1 MTEIRVPG
9 VTVMGE
15 ACELETLEVEPQD
28 DGTIIV
34 RIGSR
39 RVRVA
44 PEQWMHLV
52 RPTLPAAPV
61 WRPAEGDA
69 VEVRPPHCAD
79 WAGTVA
85 QVYDGLQCLVRVVD
99 PRESHYKAGSAVAV
113 ITPWLSP
120 LYPPEGLRDGLLPAR
135 VSQALVACFRMLE
148 DDVAVLWEHAQLD
161 QSRRHPLPRLEY

>member
-15 ACELETLEVEPQD
+15 TCELETLEVAPQD

-34 RIGSR
+34 RLGSR
-39 RVRVA
+39 RVRVT

-69 VEVRPPHCAD
+69 VEVRPPHCAG
-79 WAGTVA
+79 WAGTVT
-85 QVYDGLQCLVRVVD
+85 QVYDGLQCLVQVVD

-120 LYPPEGLRDGLLPAR
+120 LYPPSDQCDGPLRRRRDQIG
-135 VSQALVACFRMLE
+135 ACLRMLE
-148 DDVAVLWEHAQLD
+148 DDIATLWEHCDLD
-161 QSRRHPLPRLEY
+161 PSRRHPLPRLEY